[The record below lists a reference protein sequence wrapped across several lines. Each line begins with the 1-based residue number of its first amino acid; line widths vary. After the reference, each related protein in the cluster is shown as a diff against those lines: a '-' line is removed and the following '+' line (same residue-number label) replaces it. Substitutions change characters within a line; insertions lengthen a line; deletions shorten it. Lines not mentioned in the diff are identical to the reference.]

1 MRTVSG
7 TLEKQLRKLT
17 TVGKER
23 RVMAFV
29 KAAFVERNNV
39 VAGKPISC
47 TNSTDSQSS
56 DFQAGERVGV
66 AVRPLLDSQRLATPG
81 VSRDLGILSAKSR

>member
-7 TLEKQLRKLT
+7 HFEELT
-17 TVGKER
+17 TAGKER
-23 RVMAFV
+23 RVRAFV

-39 VAGKPISC
+39 AAVEPISC
-47 TNSTDSQSS
+47 TNSADSQSS

-66 AVRPLLDSQRLATPG
+66 AVRPLLDSQRPATPV
-81 VSRDLGILSAKSR
+81 VSRDSGILSAKSR